1 MLLDF
6 QPWLLPLPPPL
17 PPPVRT
23 TGLGLLSADKLIF
36 CLPFP
41 APFFIHF
48 FNHQLICFASFILI
62 LLRLLMRIISPSR
75 YRVYVIIY
83 Q

>member
-6 QPWLLPLPPPL
+6 QPWLLLLPPPL

-23 TGLGLLSADKLIF
+23 AGLGLLLADKLIF

-41 APFFIHF
+41 APFFYTF
-48 FNHQLICFASFILI
+48 FNHQLIVLQAL
-62 LLRLLMRIISPSR
+62 
-75 YRVYVIIY
+75 V
-83 Q
+83 